1 MATTTK
7 TQTAVQDA
15 TAQVQ
20 EINERLVDA
29 SKKVANEY
37 LNLTEKTAQ
46 SIVGVQRQVAE
57 QTDVEWVAAVIEA
70 QAKFTADVTKVV
82 VSSTRD
88 LLKQHPPSAGPPSP
102 RRRGRP
108 RSRRGAFGLRAHRVR
123 ARPAVTLSGGR
134 PAGRRLVLLAP
145 GLM

>member
-20 EINERLVDA
+20 ELNERLVEA
-29 SKKVANEY
+29 SKKVAGEY

-46 SIVGVQRQVAE
+46 SIVSVQRQVAE

-70 QAKFTADVTKVV
+70 QAKITADVTKVV
-82 VSSTRD
+82 VSN
-88 LLKQHPPSAGPPSP
+88 
-102 RRRGRP
+102 
-108 RSRRGAFGLRAHRVR
+108 
-123 ARPAVTLSGGR
+123 ARELIK
-134 PAGRRLVLLAP
+134 
-145 GLM
+145 

>member
-46 SIVGVQRQVAE
+46 SIVSVQRQVAE

-88 LLKQHPPSAGPPSP
+88 LLK
-102 RRRGRP
+102 
-108 RSRRGAFGLRAHRVR
+108 
-123 ARPAVTLSGGR
+123 
-134 PAGRRLVLLAP
+134 
-145 GLM
+145 